1 MRCYRLLVH
10 GVLDWAPDAIKKWEV
25 PASRPS
31 GFYCT
36 RHTLARSA
44 KDATKNVLADV
55 RSYYEDTTDWFVR
68 DLLTLSLEVEEIT
81 PAPFYKGLLRDN
93 LGATF
98 YP

>member
-1 MRCYRLLVH
+1 LVLH
-10 GVLDWAPDAIKKWEV
+10 GVLDWEPEAVKKWQV

-36 RHTLARSA
+36 RYTLARSA
-44 KDATKNVLADV
+44 DEAVDRVLADV
-55 RSYYEDTTDWFVR
+55 RSYYEDTTDWFLNN
-68 DLLTLSLEVEEIT
+68 LLTLKLEVDEIR
-81 PAPFYKGLLRDN
+81 PAPFYKGFLKDN

>member
-10 GVLDWAPDAIKKWEV
+10 GVLDWAPDAIKKREIS
-25 PASRPS
+25 ASRPS

-36 RHTLARSA
+36 RHTFARSA
-44 KDATKNVLADV
+44 EDAIAKGLSEV
-55 RSYYEDTTDWFVR
+55 RSHYEDTTDWFVR
-68 DLLTLSLEVEEIT
+68 DLLSLRLEVDEIKH
-81 PAPFYKGLLRDN
+81 APFYKGLLRDN